1 MKWTSKYRPK
11 KLDDVHGNTD
21 SINAL
26 TQWAHQWDD
35 SQKPVILHGPPGVG
49 KTTASHALAHE
60 MGWETIEMN
69 ASEQRTK
76 DVVEKVAGGAANM
89 GTLSQG
95 ANGKR
100 LVILDEADSLHG
112 NADRGGSGAM
122 TSVVKDA
129 KQPTILIVNEYYEMS
144 NTVRNYC
151 EDIEFTPV
159 SNSSI
164 EQLLKE
170 ICETENI
177 EYDRSGIKKI
187 INNANGDVRAAVSDL
202 QAVAGH
208 TGKLTA
214 ANVTTATRD
223 RKENMFSFLDKTL
236 KEESPETVHNTAQ
249 YVDETPDD
257 IFQWVED
264 NVTKE
269 YSPRELYDAYNA
281 LGKADVWL
289 GRVYSG
295 DHNYKYWKYVTDQVT
310 AGVASSRS
318 GSHTDWTRWGPPS
331 YWQKLGSTHS
341 KRDTRD
347 KIAESIAKETFVSIE
362 TTRDE
367 LLPYLKHITHHCKP
381 KHPTIQMAAIF
392 DLNEGDVSFITGS
405 GESTN
410 KVENIVS
417 EADDLRKEQIQTTN
431 PSHTTDTEP
440 TTETSMNST
449 QSEQT
454 PESNDTNDESTT
466 EQTTLF

>member
-1 MKWTSKYRPK
+1 MKWTSKYRPENI
-11 KLDDVHGNTD
+11 DDIHGNSD

-26 TQWAHQWDD
+26 TQWADNWDN
-35 SQKPVILHGPPGVG
+35 SHKPVILHGPPGVG

-95 ANGKR
+95 ATGKR

-129 KQPTILIVNEYYEMS
+129 KQPTILIVNDYYEMS

-151 EDIEFTPV
+151 EDIEFNPV
-159 SNSSI
+159 SNESI
-164 EQLLKE
+164 EHLLQT
-170 ICETENI
+170 ICEEENI
-177 EYDRSGIKKI
+177 EYTADGIRKI
-187 INNANGDVRAAVSDL
+187 VNNANGDVRAAVSDL

-208 TGKLTA
+208 TNTLTA
-214 ANVTTATRD
+214 DNVTTSTRD
-223 RKENMFSFLDKTL
+223 QKENMFSFLDKTL
-236 KEESPETVHNTAQ
+236 KEQSPEETHNASQ

-269 YSPRELYDAYNA
+269 YSPRELYEAYDS
-281 LGKADVWL
+281 LSKADVWL

-295 DHNYKYWKYVTDQVT
+295 DHNYKYWRYVTDQVT
-310 AGVASSRS
+310 AGVAAARS
-318 GSHTDWTRWGPPS
+318 GSHTGWTRWGPPS

-347 KIAESIAKETFVSIE
+347 QIAESIAQETYVSIE

-381 KHPTIQMAAIF
+381 RNPTVQMAAVFNF
-392 DLNEGDVSFITGS
+392 DAGDISFITGS

-410 KVENIVS
+410 KVEEIVS
-417 EADDLRKEQIQTTN
+417 DAETLRKDQIQTTTTTPN
-431 PSHTTDTEP
+431 TKSNLTEQQTDTP
-440 TTETSMNST
+440 QSDETD
-449 QSEQT
+449 
-454 PESNDTNDESTT
+454 NDNDSST